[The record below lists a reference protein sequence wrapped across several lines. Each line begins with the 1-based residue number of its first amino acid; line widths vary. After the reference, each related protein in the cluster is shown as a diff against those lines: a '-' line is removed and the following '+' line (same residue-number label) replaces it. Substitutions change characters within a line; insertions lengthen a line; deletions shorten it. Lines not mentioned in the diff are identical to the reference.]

1 MIYDCM
7 ESGSDESHLRDLQV
21 PCHATYPA
29 SYSTTTLSAF
39 IETTVSSTMQSVGAD
54 EVVDYTKEDFS
65 EKYKDK
71 PFDAIVD
78 LIGGDVELKSYNVL
92 KENGTFAHIR

>member
-1 MIYDCM
+1 
-7 ESGSDESHLRDLQV
+7 
-21 PCHATYPA
+21 
-29 SYSTTTLSAF
+29 
-39 IETTVSSTMQSVGAD
+39 MQSVGAD

-78 LIGGDVELKSYNVL
+78 LIGGDVELRSYNVL